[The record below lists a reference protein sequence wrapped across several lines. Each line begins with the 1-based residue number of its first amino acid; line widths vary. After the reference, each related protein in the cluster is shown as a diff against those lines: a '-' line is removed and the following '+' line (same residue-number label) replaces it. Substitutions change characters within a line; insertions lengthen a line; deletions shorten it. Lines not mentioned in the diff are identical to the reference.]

1 MFSGCGGALAHMNSQ
16 PLRQHTKKPTQA
28 KAREY
33 PSMEKGDGHEV
44 PPLSNIALATDR
56 CWEKKSEFSLRNTP
70 KLICKDIC
78 GLRAPT

>member
-1 MFSGCGGALAHMNSQ
+1 MRRGSGTYEFTAIE
-16 PLRQHTKKPTQA
+16 TTYKKPTQA
-28 KAREY
+28 KAREQ

-44 PPLSNIALATDR
+44 PPLSNTALATDR

-78 GLRAPT
+78 GLSAPT